1 MKLIHVFN
9 FALVSKRFHFIS
21 RAYKYFLDKLRIS
34 KHIISFDFHY
44 LLFLLKELLQLNKE
58 IFGTF
63 KDSIKTNAF
72 VFNLVIVKLMGLV
85 YKLLLF
91 RIYCH
96 LFFCVC
102 GSKTASWCQL
112 LPDFLLTTST
122 EEVNS
127 TKTSLNIMLIL
138 NSVK

>member
-72 VFNLVIVKLMGLV
+72 VFNLVVVKLMGLV

-91 RIYCH
+91 RIYWTPVCKR
-96 LFFCVC
+96 FC
-102 GSKTASWCQL
+102 K
-112 LPDFLLTTST
+112 
-122 EEVNS
+122 
-127 TKTSLNIMLIL
+127 IL
-138 NSVK
+138 QFAVIQNQIPQDISGFSFAKMHN

>member
-72 VFNLVIVKLMGLV
+72 VFNLVVVKLMGLV

-91 RIYCH
+91 RIYWTP
-96 LFFCVC
+96 VC
-102 GSKTASWCQL
+102 KRSCKIL
-112 LPDFLLTTST
+112 LLAVIQNQIPHDISGFSFAKLH
-122 EEVNS
+122 N
-127 TKTSLNIMLIL
+127 
-138 NSVK
+138 

>member
-72 VFNLVIVKLMGLV
+72 VFNLVVLKLMGLL

-91 RIYCH
+91 RIYWTP
-96 LFFCVC
+96 VC
-102 GSKTASWCQL
+102 KRSCKILLLAVIQNQIPHDISGFSFAKLHNSNKT
-112 LPDFLLTTST
+112 
-122 EEVNS
+122 
-127 TKTSLNIMLIL
+127 
-138 NSVK
+138 

>member
-72 VFNLVIVKLMGLV
+72 VFNLVVLKLMGLL

-91 RIYCH
+91 RIYWTPVCKRLCKTL
-96 LFFCVC
+96 LFAVTQNQIPQDISGF
-102 GSKTASWCQL
+102 SFA
-112 LPDFLLTTST
+112 
-122 EEVNS
+122 EMHN
-127 TKTSLNIMLIL
+127 
-138 NSVK
+138 

>member
-72 VFNLVIVKLMGLV
+72 VFNLVVVKLMGLV

-91 RIYCH
+91 RIYWTPVCKRFCKILQFAVIQNQIPQDISGF
-96 LFFCVC
+96 LFA
-102 GSKTASWCQL
+102 KMH
-112 LPDFLLTTST
+112 
-122 EEVNS
+122 N
-127 TKTSLNIMLIL
+127 
-138 NSVK
+138 

>member
-72 VFNLVIVKLMGLV
+72 VFNLVVLKLMGLV

-91 RIYCH
+91 RIYWTP
-96 LFFCVC
+96 VC
-102 GSKTASWCQL
+102 KRSCKIL
-112 LPDFLLTTST
+112 LLAVIQNQIPHDISGFSFAKMH
-122 EEVNS
+122 NS
-127 TKTSLNIMLIL
+127 N
-138 NSVK
+138 N

>member
-72 VFNLVIVKLMGLV
+72 VFNLVVLKLMGLL

-91 RIYCH
+91 RIYWTP
-96 LFFCVC
+96 VC
-102 GSKTASWCQL
+102 KGFSKIL
-112 LPDFLLTTST
+112 LLAVIQNQIPHDISGFSFAKMH
-122 EEVNS
+122 NS
-127 TKTSLNIMLIL
+127 N
-138 NSVK
+138 N